1 MRINL
6 YFSVFT
12 LINKRINLMSLGST
26 WIRKPVTMN
35 NLISEKIL
43 DQHVNRHIQI
53 SKLQVKLYLLGLYS
67 MSHLWKHSAISICFL
82 HSFLSVCGYFKTSTG
97 SHSSLGKSF
106 LLYPLKTDI
115 SNIFLY
121 PSLLHSLCVYHPFIP
136 MPQSLYVYTIF
147 FFLA

>member
-1 MRINL
+1 
-6 YFSVFT
+6 
-12 LINKRINLMSLGST
+12 MSLGST

-43 DQHVNRHIQI
+43 DQHVYVNRLIQI
-53 SKLQVKLYLLGLYS
+53 SKPQVKLYLLGLYS

-82 HSFLSVCGYFKTSTG
+82 QSFLSVCGYFKTSTG

-115 SNIFLY
+115 SNISLY
-121 PSLLHSLCVYHPFIP
+121 PSLLHSLCVCHPFIP

-147 FFLA
+147 FLA